1 MLGILVRETP
11 LQPSK
16 WYFLPVLVTK
26 TGSDADLTPEP
37 TEPKD
42 GFSTPES
49 ELVTPRRKSHGAT
62 GLASAQ
68 SPTRSRRARLAR
80 ALPEAADVEVA
91 AQLMAAIC
99 AASVVAAIFFLP
111 SLSGLSPGEPL
122 VVALPTAAALSSWGM
137 RRYPK
142 LGVALAVV
150 GVALT
155 LWLLIAAR
163 LAASSGL
170 TPLSGPLPWS
180 IFGG

>member
-1 MLGILVRETP
+1 
-11 LQPSK
+11 
-16 WYFLPVLVTK
+16 
-26 TGSDADLTPEP
+26 
-37 TEPKD
+37 
-42 GFSTPES
+42 
-49 ELVTPRRKSHGAT
+49 
-62 GLASAQ
+62 
-68 SPTRSRRARLAR
+68 
-80 ALPEAADVEVA
+80 
-91 AQLMAAIC
+91 MAAIC
-99 AASVVAAIFFLP
+99 AAAVVAAIFFLP